1 MKTYDTTRNNDY
13 RTFNFCNI
21 SKVSGNVVP
30 FAAVAFTQRTLSPI
44 WKRAWWDQTTAAKG
58 TGGNAEDTTTLE
70 QIYGCYIGKRIKQS
84 IIADSLQLKILD
96 WFLVSEIAVF
106 SRGNE
111 PKFSSFSSSVL
122 FVSTLSFLCNSPV
135 HRARNNFEK
144 VEGNQIF
151 RDFLPS
157 ECRTKLKTL
166 LSWTKSRCLPNS
178 LSMRRIK

>member
-30 FAAVAFTQRTLSPI
+30 FAAIAFTQRTLSPT

-58 TGGNAEDTTTLE
+58 TSGNAEDTTTLE

-96 WFLVSEIAVF
+96 WLPGVRKLQFLVEAMSPNF
-106 SRGNE
+106 H
-111 PKFSSFSSSVL
+111 PFLPLFSSFLLFLFYVTVL
-122 FVSTLSFLCNSPV
+122 STERGIIS
-135 HRARNNFEK
+135 K
-144 VEGNQIF
+144 
-151 RDFLPS
+151 
-157 ECRTKLKTL
+157 K
-166 LSWTKSRCLPNS
+166 
-178 LSMRRIK
+178 